1 MTAIRIRRVLGAP
14 VVAVRVWLPGGSTV
28 EWQPGQA
35 LLSGRLLLEGTQ
47 TRSWRR
53 ISDQAEER
61 GIAITADAGYEAQG
75 LSIDAL
81 ADDWERALDWA
92 AELVLGSVFPEERCR
107 WLARQAAAQLEQ
119 LADHPD
125 VKTGWA
131 FDKQLYGSGAR
142 GRPLQGSA
150 ESLERL
156 DGAACGSFHG
166 SCLERGAIVTVAGD
180 ISESAV
186 DTKVRSLFG
195 GLPNP
200 RSDPRRPMDGGGET
214 AARQEVELEESEQA
228 HWFGGAVTVSRRD
241 PDYWALGLL
250 GIVLGAGGNLSGR
263 ITHRVRELEGLA
275 YSCGVS
281 TISGAGHEAGCFR
294 VAVGTSPDRV
304 AEVGVAVT
312 EELEALVRE
321 GVTQEELRDARA
333 YVLGRAPFARET
345 ARQWADLLAQAE
357 LFGVPIDD
365 HDWVA
370 ERWRAVT
377 QDEMLEV
384 ARRHLDPRRLRVT
397 VGLAG

>member
-1 MTAIRIRRVLGAP
+1 MTAIRIRRVPGAP

-28 EWQPGQA
+28 ERQPGQA

-61 GIAITADAGYEAQG
+61 GIAIAADAGYEAQG

-92 AELVLGSVFPEERCR
+92 AELVLDSVFPEERCR
-107 WLARQAAAQLEQ
+107 WLAQQAAAELEQ

-125 VKTGWA
+125 VKTAWA

-150 ESLERL
+150 ESLESL

-195 GLPNP
+195 DLPNP
-200 RSDPRRPMDGGGET
+200 RSDPRRPIEGGGET
-214 AARQEVELEESEQA
+214 AACQEVELEESEQA

-241 PDYWALGLL
+241 PDYWTLGLV

-263 ITHRVRELEGLA
+263 ITHRVRRLDGLW
-275 YSCGVS
+275 S
-281 TISGAGHEAGCFR
+281 R
-294 VAVGTSPDRV
+294 
-304 AEVGVAVT
+304 
-312 EELEALVRE
+312 
-321 GVTQEELRDARA
+321 ARA
-333 YVLGRAPFARET
+333 GLLSRRGGDFARAPAQSRSRCDRGTRSAR
-345 ARQWADLLAQAE
+345 ARGRNPRRAARCSGLRAR
-357 LFGVPIDD
+357 P
-365 HDWVA
+365 
-370 ERWRAVT
+370 RAVRAGNRPP
-377 QDEMLEV
+377 V
-384 ARRHLDPRRLRVT
+384 G
-397 VGLAG
+397 GLAGSG